1 MPSSKRRMQGFWK
14 LGLASLLVVGAACG
28 ESADDATTEAV
39 TAEAD
44 CAFAFNEGTLAERS
58 WAFDGTLT
66 AVSTGT
72 DSQLGGVP
80 TASFTVNRWYKGGS
94 GDEVTVQY
102 EQGPISEYAPT
113 ADAGARLLVTGE
125 PRWGGEPLEDAV
137 AWGCGFTQRW
147 TPSAAE
153 QWSIVFG
160 A

>member
-1 MPSSKRRMQGFWK
+1 MQGFWK
-14 LGLASLLVVGAACG
+14 LGIVSLVVACAACG
-28 ESADDATTEAV
+28 DSAGDTTTEAV

-44 CAFAFNEGTLAERS
+44 CAFAFNDGTLAERS

-66 AVSTGT
+66 ALSTGT
-72 DSQLGGVP
+72 DSQLGDVP
-80 TASFTVNRWYKGGS
+80 TATFTVNRWYKGGT

-113 ADAGARLLVTGE
+113 ADADARLLVTGE
-125 PRWGGEPLEDAV
+125 PRWGGQPLDNAV

-153 QWSIVFG
+153 QWSTVFEG
-160 A
+160 